1 MKLKQLLVIV
11 PMLAVMCACGNKNVL
26 RENLK
31 DYPYDKYLS
40 KVTSSNTKADA
51 KEAALAEIKNIFA
64 TLPSDQQS
72 QARRENILS
81 LAKIA
86 KTWKIKQDNGEKRYY
101 AMAVLERQPAMEA
114 LQPYYTGYDAKIES
128 LTKKLNEEQDKFVR
142 IKNALTMEKLLK
154 ERNHLDDEYKILSYD
169 ATPYN
174 EELLYNA
181 RSAYNRAFYEIKISS
196 KITGDDRE
204 TVKTPIIDTLN
215 TLGFQVGENLPNA
228 DIDLVMKVYVDK
240 YESQTTKG
248 LNWCT
253 STATV
258 NLKDLATGG
267 IFATY
272 SKTEREGSARKETA
286 QLRSL
291 ITAGQDAALA
301 VKQKVLEYLERK

>member
-1 MKLKQLLVIV
+1 MKLKQLLVVV
-11 PMLAVMCACGNKNVL
+11 PLLALICACGNKNVL

-40 KVTSSNTKADA
+40 KVASANTKADA
-51 KEAALAEIKNIFA
+51 KEAALAEIKSIFD

-86 KTWKIKQDNGEKRYY
+86 KTWKVKQDGNKRYY

-114 LQPYYTGYDAKIES
+114 LQPYYTGYDAKIEN
-128 LTKKLNEEQDKFVR
+128 LTKKLNEEPDKFVR
-142 IKNALTMEKLLK
+142 IKNALDMEKLLQ
-154 ERNHLDDEYKILSYD
+154 ERNPLDDEYKILSYD
-169 ATPYN
+169 ATPYK

-181 RSAYNRAFYEIKISS
+181 RAAYNRAFYEVKISS
-196 KITGDDRE
+196 KIIGDEQE
-204 TVKTPIIDTLN
+204 TIKTPIIDKLN
-215 TLGFQVGENLPNA
+215 SLGFQVGENLPNA
-228 DIDLVMKVYVDK
+228 DIELVMKVYVDK
-240 YESQTTKG
+240 YESKTTKG

-272 SKTEREGSARKETA
+272 AKTEREGSARKETA

-291 ITAGQDAALA
+291 IAAGQDAASV
-301 VKQKVLEYLERK
+301 VKQKVLDYLQRK

>member
-1 MKLKQLLVIV
+1 MKLKRLFVIV

-31 DYPYDKYLS
+31 EYPYDKYLS
-40 KVTSSNTKADA
+40 KVTSADTKDA
-51 KEAALAEIKNIFA
+51 AKAAALAEIKSIFD
-64 TLPSDQQS
+64 TLPSDQES

-86 KTWKIKQDNGEKRYY
+86 KTWKVKQDDTKRYY
-101 AMAVLERQPAMEA
+101 AMAILERQPAMEA
-114 LQPYYTGYDAKIES
+114 LQPYYTGYDAKIEN
-128 LTKKLNEEQDKFVR
+128 LTNKLNEEPDKFTR
-142 IKNALTMEKLLK
+142 IKYAMQMEKLLK
-154 ERNHLDDEYKILSYD
+154 ERNPLDDEYKILSYD
-169 ATPYN
+169 ATPYK

-181 RSAYNRAFYEIKISS
+181 RAAYNRAFYEVKISS
-196 KITGDDRE
+196 KIIGDEQE
-204 TVKTPIIDTLN
+204 TIKTPIIESLN
-215 TLGFQVGENLPNA
+215 SLGFQVGENLPNA
-228 DIDLVMKVYVDK
+228 DIELVMKVYVDK
-240 YESQTTKG
+240 YESKTTKG

-272 SKTEREGSARKETA
+272 SKTEREGSTRKETS

-291 ITAGQDAALA
+291 VAAGQDASLA
-301 VKQKVLEYLERK
+301 VKQKVLDYLERK

>member
-1 MKLKQLLVIV
+1 MKLKQLLFIV
-11 PMLAVMCACGNKNVL
+11 PALALICACGNKNVL

-40 KVTSSNTKADA
+40 KVASAETKKEA
-51 KEAALAEIKNIFA
+51 KAAALAEIKNIFA

-72 QARRENILS
+72 QARRDNILS

-86 KTWKIKQDNGEKRYY
+86 KTWKVEQDGTKRYY
-101 AMAVLERQPAMEA
+101 AMAILERQPAMEA
-114 LQPYYTGYDAKIES
+114 LQPYYTGYDAKIEG

-142 IKNALTMEKLLK
+142 IKYALEMEKLLK
-154 ERNHLDDEYKILSYD
+154 ERNPLDDEYKILSYD
-169 ATPYN
+169 ATPYR

-181 RSAYNRAFYEIKISS
+181 RAAYNRAFYEIKISS
-196 KITGDDRE
+196 KITGDERE
-204 TVKTPIIDTLN
+204 VIKTPIIDTLN
-215 TLGFQVGENLPNA
+215 TLGFQVGENLQDA
-228 DIDLVMKVYVDK
+228 DIDLVMKVFIDK

-272 SKTEREGSARKETA
+272 SKTERDGSARKETA

-291 ITAGQDAALA
+291 IAAGQDAALA

>member
-1 MKLKQLLVIV
+1 MKLKKLLVIL
-11 PMLAVMCACGNKNVL
+11 PILALMCACGNKNVL
-26 RENLK
+26 QKNLK

-40 KVTSSNTKADA
+40 KVASADTKKEA
-51 KEAALAEIKNIFA
+51 KETALTEIKNIFA
-64 TLPSDQQS
+64 TLPADQQS
-72 QARRENILS
+72 QARRDNILS

-86 KTWKIKQDNGEKRYY
+86 KTWKVKQDGNKRYY
-101 AMAVLERQPAMEA
+101 AMAILERKPAMEA
-114 LQPYYTGYDAKIES
+114 LQPYYTGIDAKIES
-128 LTKKLNEEQDKFVR
+128 LTKKLNEEPDKFVR
-142 IKNALTMEKLLK
+142 IKYALQMEKLLE
-154 ERNHLDDEYKILSYD
+154 ERNPLDDEYKILSYD

-181 RSAYNRAFYEIKISS
+181 RAAYNRAFYEVKISS
-196 KITGDDRE
+196 KITGDDQE
-204 TVKTPIIDTLN
+204 TIKTPIIESLN

-228 DIDLVMKVYVDK
+228 DIELAMKVYVDK
-240 YESQTTKG
+240 YESKTTQG

-272 SKTEREGSARKETA
+272 SKTEREGSIRKETA

-291 ITAGQDAALA
+291 VTAGQDAALA
-301 VKQKVLEYLERK
+301 VKQKVLDYLERK

>member
-1 MKLKQLLVIV
+1 MKLKQLLFIIPLVALI
-11 PMLAVMCACGNKNVL
+11 CACGNKNIL

-40 KVTSSNTKADA
+40 KVASADTKAAA
-51 KEAALAEIKNIFA
+51 KEAALEEIKSIFD
-64 TLPSDQQS
+64 TLPTDQQS

-86 KTWKIKQDNGEKRYY
+86 KTWKVKQDDKNRYY

-114 LQPYYTGYDAKIES
+114 LQPYYTGYDAKIEN
-128 LTKKLNEEQDKFVR
+128 LTKKLNEEPDKFVR
-142 IKNALTMEKLLK
+142 LKNALQMEKLLK
-154 ERNHLDDEYKILSYD
+154 DRNPLDDEYRILSYD

-181 RSAYNRAFYEIKISS
+181 RAAYNRAFYEIKISS
-196 KITGDDRE
+196 KIIGDDQE
-204 TVKTPIIDTLN
+204 TIKTPIIDSLN
-215 TLGFQVGENLPNA
+215 TLGFQVGENLPEA
-228 DIDLVMKVYVDK
+228 DIELVMKVYVDK
-240 YESQTTKG
+240 YESKTTKG

-272 SKTEREGSARKETA
+272 SKTVRDGSVRKETA

-291 ITAGQDAALA
+291 IAAGQDAALT
-301 VKQKVLEYLERK
+301 VKYKVLDYLERK

>member
-1 MKLKQLLVIV
+1 MKIKQLFIIV
-11 PMLAVMCACGNKNVL
+11 PVLALMCACSNKNVL

-31 DYPYDKYLS
+31 TYPYDKYLS
-40 KVTSSNTKADA
+40 KVASANTKAEA
-51 KEAALAEIKNIFA
+51 KEAALTEIKNIFA
-64 TLPSDQQS
+64 TLPADDQS
-72 QARRENILS
+72 QARRDNILS

-86 KTWKIKQDNGEKRYY
+86 KTWKVKQDGNKRYY
-101 AMAVLERQPAMEA
+101 AMAILERQPAMEA

-128 LTKKLNEEQDKFVR
+128 LTKKLNEEPDKFVR
-142 IKNALTMEKLLK
+142 IKYALQMEKLLK
-154 ERNHLDDEYKILSYD
+154 ERNPLDDEYKILSYD

-181 RSAYNRAFYEIKISS
+181 HAAYNRAFYEVKISS
-196 KITGDDRE
+196 KIIGDEQE

-215 TLGFQVGENLPNA
+215 SLGFQVGENLPNA
-228 DIDLVMKVYVDK
+228 DIELIMKVYVDK
-240 YESQTTKG
+240 YESKTLQG

-272 SKTEREGSARKETA
+272 SKTEREGSTRKETS

-291 ITAGQDAALA
+291 IAAGQDAALA
-301 VKQKVLEYLERK
+301 VKEKVLNYLERK